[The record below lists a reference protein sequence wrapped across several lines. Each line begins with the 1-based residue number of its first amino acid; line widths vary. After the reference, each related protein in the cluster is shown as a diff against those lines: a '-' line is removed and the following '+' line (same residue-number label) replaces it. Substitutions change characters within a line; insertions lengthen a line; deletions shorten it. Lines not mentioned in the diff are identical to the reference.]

1 MPQAL
6 SDVWRHFTAANVE
19 ATSDK
24 NPSTSIQGVG
34 EILTDPS
41 VIKSGEKGSYD
52 MIFGPAN
59 LGDDA
64 IRNFRAK
71 HHCNSCCRKL
81 KLPDLKRNE
90 YTPDKL
96 MLPQD
101 ESHDPGSGTR
111 HSMRLML

>member
-1 MPQAL
+1 MLGWSKSCKYKSLPL
-6 SDVWRHFTAANVE
+6 VTAIFVFL
-19 ATSDK
+19 
-24 NPSTSIQGVG
+24 GVG